1 MPSRWLCLGCFSFVI
16 ACGGE
21 STSDGSGGSGGG
33 GTSGGGGGTSG
44 GSGNGGSGAVYGGTG
59 GVGGGSSGGAPGGG
73 GAPCAALNDAYA
85 QALQSAK
92 VCNPFID
99 FNECMKPVPD
109 ALMCPCAQTYVNPG
123 NTQAVATLDELQAQW
138 NLQKCFEGIGCPA
151 IACEQPALGT
161 CEPNAGGDTGTCAD
175 LFTNDPG

>member
-1 MPSRWLCLGCFSFVI
+1 
-16 ACGGE
+16 
-21 STSDGSGGSGGG
+21 
-33 GTSGGGGGTSG
+33 
-44 GSGNGGSGAVYGGTG
+44 
-59 GVGGGSSGGAPGGG
+59 
-73 GAPCAALNDAYA
+73 LNEAYA

-99 FNECMKPVPD
+99 FNECMQTMPD

-123 NTQAVATLDELQAQW
+123 NTQAMGTLKELQAQW
-138 NLQKCFEGIGCPA
+138 NLQNCSEGIGCPA

-175 LFTNDPG
+175 LFTNEPGGA